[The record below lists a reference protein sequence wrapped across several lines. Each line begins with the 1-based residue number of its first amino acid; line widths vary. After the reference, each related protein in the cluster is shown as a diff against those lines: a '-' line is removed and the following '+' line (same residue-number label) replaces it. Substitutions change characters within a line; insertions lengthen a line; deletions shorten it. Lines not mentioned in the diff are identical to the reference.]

1 MTRIFTR
8 YMAKRFFK
16 AFFFGL
22 GLFSLLI
29 FLGDMF
35 DKTPQLLKSKASLG
49 IILQYLWLEVPYWAI
64 RVIPMATL
72 LATLIALTG
81 LIKSGEWIA
90 VQASGFEPRDFWLP
104 LLGCAL
110 CVTLLSFA
118 AQETLLPA
126 CYRRARMLWQDK
138 IHPEWEWDKY
148 QYVALIGGPGE
159 FIQAN
164 VFLPKDGKLERPIL
178 DKIGPHG
185 IERQLDARNALWDQ
199 TAHRWVFYEGV
210 DRRFD
215 KEGVVSQEPFAKRLS
230 DLAVPPRSLIPR
242 TRNPDEMSLRE
253 IRRYAE
259 TVSRMGLSPR
269 QMSVAAYDKIAYP
282 FTNLIICAL
291 GIPLALRLRRSSKV
305 FSFCAALALSFI
317 YLWTI
322 EIGRVLGNSGAL
334 PPILSSWGPN
344 AIFAGLALF
353 MMNRYRE

>member
-1 MTRIFTR
+1 
-8 YMAKRFFK
+8 MAKRFFM

-22 GLFSLLI
+22 GLFALLI

-35 DKTPQLLKSKASLG
+35 DKTHYLLKSKASLG
-49 IILQYLWLEVPYWAI
+49 VILQYLWLEVPYWAI

-72 LATLIALTG
+72 LATLIALSG

-110 CVTLLSFA
+110 CVTVFSFI
-118 AQETLLPA
+118 AQETVLPA
-126 CYRRARMLWQDK
+126 CYRRARKLWQDK

-148 QYVALIGGPGE
+148 QNVALIGGPGE
-159 FIQAN
+159 FIQAS
-164 VFLPKDGKLERPIL
+164 VFLPKDGWLERPIL
-178 DKIGPHG
+178 EKIGPRG
-185 IERQLDARNALWDQ
+185 IERQLDAREARWDQ
-199 TAHRWVFYEGV
+199 AAQRWIFYDGV
-210 DRRFD
+210 DRQF
-215 KEGVVSQEPFAKRLS
+215 SQGLLTQHYFAKQLS
-230 DLAVPPRSLIPR
+230 DLAVPPRNLIPR

-269 QMSVAAYDKIAYP
+269 QLSVAAYDKVAYP

-291 GIPLALRLRRSSKV
+291 GIPLALRLRSSSKV
-305 FSFCAALALSFI
+305 FSFFAALALSFM
-317 YLWTI
+317 YLWMI

-334 PPILSSWGPN
+334 PPLLSAWGPN
-344 AIFAGLALF
+344 TLFAGLAVF
-353 MMNRYRE
+353 MLRRYKA